1 MEDTDQTRWEELLRC
16 TVCHDTFKDPRQLP
30 CGHSMCMDCLTKLLD
45 HSTDSPF
52 RCPDCRADFGQVVEL
67 QKSYALASI
76 AEDFRLIKKRRAD
89 ETLAECVYC
98 DCCPETKTAAFKSCL
113 KCEVSLCREHMKDH
127 LELQAFTGHPL
138 VDPLSDLLERKCPQH
153 RDQVLR
159 YYCCSSRRY
168 VCNMCALESKQLG
181 SASDASAVL
190 RRQLTQMNESI
201 NAVRTQHESEGLQ
214 LELQHSDLGQRITT
228 VLHRYVKLCFIS
240 INQSILWTIQG
251 SLVQSNVDSKPKFG
265 KHCLQYIFTHLVKRD
280 TLLFHSYHYSVEN
293 QTLADALERQQSR
306 VHHIYS
312 SIAGGAYVH
321 SDSVPSS
328 SCTGHMADH
337 PLKRLSEDEGGT
349 QAPPTGQQGTAFSQ
363 GELQSFCFYSM
374 CRLFM
379 VLSCL
384 KKFEKNYFKRMYR
397 CGESVWTVTFDLDTA
412 SRLLGLSADLRTV
425 ERVKAALHYP
435 NSDGRFDQAPQV
447 LSAPCFSSGAHVWE
461 VEAEGCWDIAVSYR
475 SVPRRSR
482 DGSSAFGHNSESW
495 SLSHSGQGEL
505 FAFHDGHRTALPGSL
520 PSSRI
525 AVEVNF
531 EEGRIGFS
539 AVGATETL
547 LHEFK
552 AELTQPVCLGLGLHH
567 VDPPSRAS
575 IVK

>member
-76 AEDFRLIKKRRAD
+76 AEDFRLIKKRR

-190 RRQLTQMNESI
+190 RRQLTDYMDQYFKTLQQQMNESI
-201 NAVRTQHESEGLQ
+201 NAVRTQHEKLKGNPLDR
-214 LELQHSDLGQRITT
+214 LNGVT
-228 VLHRYVKLCFIS
+228 VVLLSLWFIV
-240 INQSILWTIQG
+240 L
-251 SLVQSNVDSKPKFG
+251 
-265 KHCLQYIFTHLVKRD
+265 YYA
-280 TLLFHSYHYSVEN
+280 YHYSVEN

-312 SIAGGAYVH
+312 SIAG
-321 SDSVPSS
+321 
-328 SCTGHMADH
+328 HMADH
-337 PLKRLSEDEGGT
+337 PLKRLSEDEG
-349 QAPPTGQQGTAFSQ
+349 
-363 GELQSFCFYSM
+363 
-374 CRLFM
+374 M
-379 VLSCL
+379 V
-384 KKFEKNYFKRMYR
+384 
-397 CGESVWTVTFDLDTA
+397 
-412 SRLLGLSADLRTV
+412 
-425 ERVKAALHYP
+425 
-435 NSDGRFDQAPQV
+435 
-447 LSAPCFSSGAHVWE
+447 
-461 VEAEGCWDIAVSYR
+461 VS
-475 SVPRRSR
+475 
-482 DGSSAFGHNSESW
+482 
-495 SLSHSGQGEL
+495 L
-505 FAFHDGHRTALPGSL
+505 
-520 PSSRI
+520 
-525 AVEVNF
+525 
-531 EEGRIGFS
+531 
-539 AVGATETL
+539 
-547 LHEFK
+547 
-552 AELTQPVCLGLGLHH
+552 
-567 VDPPSRAS
+567 
-575 IVK
+575 

>member
-1 MEDTDQTRWEELLRC
+1 MEDADQTRWGELLKC
-16 TVCHDTFKDPRQLP
+16 PVCHDTFKDPRQLP
-30 CGHSMCMDCLTKLLD
+30 CGHSMCMDCLANLLD

-76 AEDFRLIKKRRAD
+76 AEDFRLIKKRR

-98 DCCPETKTAAFKSCL
+98 DCCPETTTAAFKSCL
-113 KCEVSLCREHMKDH
+113 KCEVSLCREHAKDH
-127 LELQAFTGHPL
+127 LELPAFTGHPL

-159 YYCCSSRRY
+159 YYCSSSRRY

-190 RRQLTQMNESI
+190 RRQLTDYMDQHFITLQQQIKESI
-201 NAVRTQHESEGLQ
+201 DAVSSQQEKQKGNPLDRLNGV
-214 LELQHSDLGQRITT
+214 T
-228 VLHRYVKLCFIS
+228 VVLLSLWFIVLYYAYS
-240 INQSILWTIQG
+240 
-251 SLVQSNVDSKPKFG
+251 
-265 KHCLQYIFTHLVKRD
+265 
-280 TLLFHSYHYSVEN
+280 YSVEN

-306 VHHIYS
+306 VHHIYP
-312 SIAGGAYVH
+312 SIA
-321 SDSVPSS
+321 
-328 SCTGHMADH
+328 GHMADH
-337 PLKRLSEDEGGT
+337 PLKRLSGEDEG
-349 QAPPTGQQGTAFSQ
+349 
-363 GELQSFCFYSM
+363 
-374 CRLFM
+374 
-379 VLSCL
+379 
-384 KKFEKNYFKRMYR
+384 
-397 CGESVWTVTFDLDTA
+397 SVMLDLDTA
-412 SRLLGLSADLRTV
+412 SRLLGLSADLLTV

-435 NSDGRFDQAPQV
+435 ISDGRFDQAPQV

-482 DGSSAFGHNSESW
+482 DGSSSFGYNSESW

-505 FAFHDGHRTALPGSL
+505 FAFHDGHKTALSGSL
-520 PSSRI
+520 RSSSSRI

-531 EEGRIGFS
+531 EEGRISFS
-539 AVGATETL
+539 AVSSTKTL
-547 LHEFK
+547 LHEFQ

-575 IVK
+575 IVKVS

>member
-1 MEDTDQTRWEELLRC
+1 MEDADQTRWGELLRC
-16 TVCHDTFKDPRQLP
+16 PVCQDTFKDPRQLP
-30 CGHSMCMDCLTKLLD
+30 CGHSMCLDCLTNLLD

-76 AEDFRLIKKRRAD
+76 AEDFRLIKKRR

-113 KCEVSLCREHMKDH
+113 KCEVSLCREHAKDH
-127 LELQAFTGHPL
+127 LELRAFTGHPL
-138 VDPLSDLLERKCPQH
+138 VDPLSDLLERKCPEH

-159 YYCCSSRRY
+159 YYCSSSRRY
-168 VCNMCALESKQLG
+168 VCNMCALESKRLG

-190 RRQLTQMNESI
+190 RRQLTDYMDQHFMTLQQQMKESI
-201 NAVRTQHESEGLQ
+201 DAVSSQYEKRKGNPLDR
-214 LELQHSDLGQRITT
+214 LNGVT
-228 VLHRYVKLCFIS
+228 VVLLSLWFIVLYYAYS
-240 INQSILWTIQG
+240 
-251 SLVQSNVDSKPKFG
+251 
-265 KHCLQYIFTHLVKRD
+265 
-280 TLLFHSYHYSVEN
+280 YSVEN
-293 QTLADALERQQSR
+293 QTLSDALERQQSR

-312 SIAGGAYVH
+312 SIAG
-321 SDSVPSS
+321 
-328 SCTGHMADH
+328 HMADH
-337 PLKRLSEDEGGT
+337 PLKRLSEDKDEG
-349 QAPPTGQQGTAFSQ
+349 
-363 GELQSFCFYSM
+363 
-374 CRLFM
+374 
-379 VLSCL
+379 
-384 KKFEKNYFKRMYR
+384 
-397 CGESVWTVTFDLDTA
+397 TVMLDLDTA

-425 ERVKAALHYP
+425 ERVRAALHYP

-505 FAFHDGHRTALPGSL
+505 FAFHDRHRTALSGPL
-520 PSSRI
+520 RSSRI

-539 AVGATETL
+539 AVGSTETL
-547 LHEFK
+547 LYEFK

-575 IVK
+575 IVKVS

>member
-312 SIAGGAYVH
+312 SIAGETP
-321 SDSVPSS
+321 PSH
-328 SCTGHMADH
+328 THQT
-337 PLKRLSEDEGGT
+337 KRHRSEGGHT
-349 QAPPTGQQGTAFSQ
+349 LSDVSDIRKFELTLKSTKKTLLVLHHISKMYVGLRRPLPVNKVLHVNNSLFAVRRAQISQ
-363 GELQSFCFYSM
+363 G
-374 CRLFM
+374 
-379 VLSCL
+379 
-384 KKFEKNYFKRMYR
+384 
-397 CGESVWTVTFDLDTA
+397 TVTFDLDTA